1 MKRILSIAAI
11 GFALLVPAAAQA
23 VPVPLL
29 HIYGI
34 NPDAPSDIYLGCIN
48 CSKNDRLSIGNSMSY
63 GSTISQAS
71 VFNSIGTYG
80 STISDYSACNP
91 IAKYPPQIRTIKGE
105 IVGVLTVNRS
115 LVDEYYRLDPRLLN
129 AC

>member
-1 MKRILSIAAI
+1 MKSILSIAVT
-11 GFALLVPAAAQA
+11 GLALLMPVAAQA
-23 VPVPLL
+23 APPPLL
-29 HIYGI
+29 HIYGT

-48 CSKNDRLSIGNSMSY
+48 CNKNDRLSIGNSMSY

-71 VFNSIGTYG
+71 IFNSIGTYG

-91 IAKYPPQIRTIKGE
+91 NAQYPPQIRTIDGG
-105 IVGVLTVNRS
+105 IVGVLTVNRRF
-115 LVDEYYRLDPRLLN
+115 DEYYRADPRLLN